1 MKNTQAATRLAL
13 ALATAAILAGCAT
26 PARVEQM
33 QVDSSMAVRTAAASS
48 PLKDNVAIKDTTG
61 GKDTNPAWVSNIG
74 SIEFERSIEASLRN
88 VGLLSAN
95 RQGGKYQLTT
105 HLLKVD
111 QPMFGASMTV
121 TTTVQYTLTE
131 RATGKE
137 VLAKTLVTP
146 YTAPWDAAFLGSER
160 LKLAN
165 EGSARASIQALL
177 DALLALKVDGVE
189 LRKP

>member
-1 MKNTQAATRLAL
+1 MKIIQAPTRLTL
-13 ALATAAILAGCAT
+13 ALATAAVLTGCAA
-26 PARVEQM
+26 PARVDQM
-33 QVDSSMAVRTAAASS
+33 QVDSSMAVRAAAASS
-48 PLKDNVAIKDTTG
+48 PLKDTVAIKDTTG

-74 SIEFERSIEASLRN
+74 SIDFERSIEASLRN

-95 RQGGKYQLTT
+95 RQAGKYQLTT
-105 HLLKVD
+105 HMLKVD
-111 QPMFGASMTV
+111 QPMFGASLTV

-137 VLAKTLVTP
+137 VLARTLVTP
-146 YTAPWDAAFLGSER
+146 YTAAWDAAFLGSER

-165 EGSARASIQALL
+165 EGSARASIQALI

-189 LRKP
+189 VRKP